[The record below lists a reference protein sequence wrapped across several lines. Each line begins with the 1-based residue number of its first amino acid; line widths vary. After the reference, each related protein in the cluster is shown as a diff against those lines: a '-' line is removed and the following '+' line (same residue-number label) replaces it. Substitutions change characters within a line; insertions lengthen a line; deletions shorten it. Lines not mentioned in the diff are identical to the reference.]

1 MWEEERASSP
11 TGLYRNGDGEQLLDL
26 GKRIELG
33 FKTVMQSSGIC
44 GEGNIGVYSPIQK
57 RTEAYVFKSI
67 SSSET
72 SLSINRDF
80 SLYIK

>member
-1 MWEEERASSP
+1 
-11 TGLYRNGDGEQLLDL
+11 
-26 GKRIELG
+26 
-33 FKTVMQSSGIC
+33 MQSNESS
-44 GEGNIGVYSPIQK
+44 GEGIIDVYSPIQK

-80 SLYIK
+80 SLYFK

>member
-1 MWEEERASSP
+1 
-11 TGLYRNGDGEQLLDL
+11 
-26 GKRIELG
+26 
-33 FKTVMQSSGIC
+33 MQSNEGG
-44 GEGNIGVYSPIQK
+44 GEGNVGVYSPIQK

-80 SLYIK
+80 SLYFK